1 LQPFSFYIADICH
14 KYTAWQLPKF
24 AVKKNK
30 MKDIESREDLEI
42 FTRAFYTRLLADD
55 KVNYIFTDVAQIDLE
70 EHLPKI
76 TDFWELSM
84 FHTGPYRN
92 NPMQVHMQLNDKEQL
107 TSEHFDIWL
116 GHFNA
121 TVDELFEG
129 PNTEKI
135 KTRAVSIATI
145 MKIKVSAH

>member
-1 LQPFSFYIADICH
+1 
-14 KYTAWQLPKF
+14 
-24 AVKKNK
+24 
-30 MKDIESREDLEI
+30 MKDIESRVDLEV
-42 FTRAFYTRLLADD
+42 FTRAFYNRLLADD
-55 KVNYIFTDVAQIDLE
+55 AVSYIFTDVAQIDLE

-84 FHTGPYRN
+84 FHTGPYHN

-107 TSEHFDIWL
+107 TAEHFDIWL

-121 TVDELFEG
+121 TVDELFTG
-129 PNTEKI
+129 PNAEKI

-145 MKIKVSAH
+145 MKIKVSAF